1 MWCQSS
7 KPVKHPIFPVCIF
20 YFAPLKSGTKKPK
33 VNPICGNE
41 ILGKTNLLTV
51 VMVVRRCSLDV
62 IFKRSFPCLSA
73 KAYYFSL
80 FFALASS
87 IRCIIAELIGK

>member
-62 IFKRSFPCLSA
+62 IFKRSFPCLYLLKRIISP
-73 KAYYFSL
+73 YSL
-80 FFALASS
+80 LLLQVFVA
-87 IRCIIAELIGK
+87 